1 MCLAIPIR
9 VEALL
14 PDQMARVT
22 LSGVSK
28 IISIA
33 LVEAVAVGDYVLV
46 HVGYA
51 LARLD
56 PDEAARTLAL
66 MHDAAVPGVPLPPV
80 GVAGVAASQE
90 TVC

>member
-14 PDQMARVT
+14 ADGMARVT

-28 IISIA
+28 IVSIA
-33 LVEAVAVGDYVLV
+33 LVEDVQPGDYLLI

-56 PDEAARTLAL
+56 PDEAERTLAL
-66 MHDAAVPGVPLPPV
+66 MREAAVPCLG
-80 GVAGVAASQE
+80 AGAEARP
-90 TVC
+90 

>member
-9 VEALL
+9 VEELL
-14 PDQMARVT
+14 PDDMARVT

-28 IISIA
+28 IVSIA
-33 LVEAVAVGDYVLV
+33 LLEDVRLGDYLLI

-56 PDEAARTLAL
+56 PDEAERTLAM
-66 MHDAAVPGVPLPPV
+66 MHEAAVPVLVDMEGYRL
-80 GVAGVAASQE
+80 
-90 TVC
+90 

>member
-14 PDQMARVT
+14 PDAMARVT
-22 LSGVSK
+22 LGGVSK
-28 IISIA
+28 VVSIA
-33 LVEAVAVGDYVLV
+33 LVEHVQVGDYLLI

-56 PDEAARTLAL
+56 PEEAQRTLAL
-66 MHDAAVPGVPLPPV
+66 MREAAVPGLVAMEEV
-80 GVAGVAASQE
+80 GV
-90 TVC
+90 

>member
-14 PDQMARVT
+14 PEQMARVT

-28 IISIA
+28 LVSIA
-33 LVEAVAVGDYVLV
+33 LLEDVLAGDYVLL

-51 LARLD
+51 LTRLD
-56 PDEAARTLAL
+56 PDEAERTLAL
-66 MHDAAVPGVPLPPV
+66 MRAAAVPGLSTIT
-80 GVAGVAASQE
+80 GVIA
-90 TVC
+90 

>member
-22 LSGVSK
+22 LGGVSK
-28 IISIA
+28 VVSIA
-33 LVEAVAVGDYVLV
+33 LVEDVRVGYYVLL

-51 LARLD
+51 LTRLD
-56 PDEAARTLAL
+56 PDEAERTLAL
-66 MHDAAVPGVPLPPV
+66 MRQAAVPGLTAMAEVL
-80 GVAGVAASQE
+80 G
-90 TVC
+90 

>member
-14 PDQMARVT
+14 PEKMARVT
-22 LSGVSK
+22 LSGISK
-28 IISIA
+28 VVSIA
-33 LVEAVAVGDYVLV
+33 LLEEVQVGDYVLL

-56 PDEAARTLAL
+56 PEEAERTLSL
-66 MHDAAVPGVPLPPV
+66 MREAAVPGLPPREE
-80 GVAGVAASQE
+80 AAA
-90 TVC
+90 

>member
-14 PDQMARVT
+14 PEQMARVT
-22 LSGVSK
+22 LGGVSK
-28 IISIA
+28 VVSIA
-33 LVEAVAVGDYVLV
+33 LVEDVRVGDYVLL

-56 PDEAARTLAL
+56 PEEAERTLEL
-66 MHDAAVPGVPLPPV
+66 MREAAVPGLPP
-80 GVAGVAASQE
+80 AQGVAA
-90 TVC
+90 

>member
-9 VEALL
+9 VEQLL
-14 PDQMARVT
+14 PDDMARVT

-28 IISIA
+28 IVSIA
-33 LVEAVAVGDYVLV
+33 LLEGVRPGDYLLI

-56 PDEAARTLAL
+56 PDEAERTLAM
-66 MHDAAVPGVPLPPV
+66 MHEAAVPALM
-80 GVAGVAASQE
+80 E
-90 TVC
+90 LEE

>member
-22 LSGVSK
+22 LGGVSK
-28 IISIA
+28 VVSIA
-33 LVEAVAVGDYVLV
+33 LVEDVRVGDYVLL

-51 LARLD
+51 LTRLD
-56 PDEAARTLAL
+56 PDEAERTLAL
-66 MHDAAVPGVPLPPV
+66 MRQAAVPGLPAMAEV
-80 GVAGVAASQE
+80 LG
-90 TVC
+90 

>member
-22 LSGVSK
+22 LGGVSK
-28 IISIA
+28 VVSVA
-33 LVEAVAVGDYVLV
+33 LLDDVRPGDYVLL

-51 LARLD
+51 LTRLD
-56 PDEAARTLAL
+56 PVEAERTLA
-66 MHDAAVPGVPLPPV
+66 MMREAAVPALR
-80 GVAGVAASQE
+80 AMEEAAA
-90 TVC
+90 

>member
-14 PDQMARVT
+14 PDEMARVT

-28 IISIA
+28 CVSIA
-33 LVEAVAVGDYVLV
+33 LLEDVRVGDYLLI

-56 PDEAARTLAL
+56 PDEAEHTLA
-66 MHDAAVPGVPLPPV
+66 MMREAAVPALR
-80 GVAGVAASQE
+80 AMEEAAA
-90 TVC
+90 